1 MCIKNVSTAVRAA
14 ISAVLLAGAALPAIV
29 LANPADDPAVV
40 GREGQ
45 AFGKTLS
52 DTFQF
57 PTEGAGGTL
66 NLGNG
71 ESINPNDMAP
81 GGEGLYIQA
90 PNVGGLQGIFDSDES
105 MHDVG
110 RGAQNQLWQ
119 DAQAKGNPFD
129 PDPAM
134 RDQPGPSTVSGA
146 VYQIITG
153 VSGARAQVPDLAND
167 PIVNGAD
174 AHMLNPDML
183 ESFGDCSIQSEVI
196 ETSRPVHVPDIEFC
210 ERVTAPAPSNCE
222 IKHEIVLER
231 VNTVQ
236 QVSLTGN
243 LSVPRTRCRDGIGFG
258 TSAGGNIP
266 RNFNVEVGGT
276 DACSKGGEA
285 DLSGLAVSYTADGA
299 EAINWVDN
307 GLQCGRNFSSGSVRG
322 LSLSKPVCSNG
333 KLIVPGTWAEG
344 SVNSENWK
352 LDGVRIHALTVRIK
366 GPVSSER
373 ITVETDNWYPQECID
388 IANSSSG

>member
-119 DAQAKGNPFD
+119 DAQQKGNPFD

-153 VSGARAQVPDLAND
+153 VSDARAQVPDLTND
-167 PIVNGAD
+167 PIVNTAGD
-174 AHMLNPDML
+174 HILNEGLL
-183 ESFGDCSIQSEVI
+183 ESFGDCSVETEVT
-196 ETSRPVHVPDIEFC
+196 ETSRPVHVPDMEYC
-210 ERVTAPAPSNCE
+210 DRVTAPAPSNCE
-222 IKHEIVLER
+222 IKHEIILDRVRTKTSVSAKGKFSAPGSGRCRGTPSMFTVTMNSDICKTATTKDVSALKISYLANYGVDWESSGECGGGTYTGTIPQILGISKPR
-231 VNTVQ
+231 CAADKLVVDVRHDPYGINGGDAYWVNTIDFTVSGVTEIEVVQ
-236 QVSLTGN
+236 V
-243 LSVPRTRCRDGIGFG
+243 
-258 TSAGGNIP
+258 A
-266 RNFNVEVGGT
+266 
-276 DACSKGGEA
+276 K
-285 DLSGLAVSYTADGA
+285 
-299 EAINWVDN
+299 
-307 GLQCGRNFSSGSVRG
+307 
-322 LSLSKPVCSNG
+322 
-333 KLIVPGTWAEG
+333 
-344 SVNSENWK
+344 
-352 LDGVRIHALTVRIK
+352 
-366 GPVSSER
+366 
-373 ITVETDNWYPQECID
+373 DNWYPEECVK
-388 IANSSSG
+388 AAQKAAE

>member
-1 MCIKNVSTAVRAA
+1 MRAA

-210 ERVTAPAPSNCE
+210 ERVMAPAPSNCQ
-222 IKHEIVLER
+222 IKHEIIVSTVSGGSGETEER
-231 VNTVQ
+231 ALGALHPCLGAQRQGTAPWKNSCAAEKKGLYKEDSQ
-236 QVSLTGN
+236 AIKEWAEVSFADYYSEICPDGASSPAPN
-243 LSVPRTRCRDGIGFG
+243 LVAR
-258 TSAGGNIP
+258 NIP
-266 RNFNVEVGGT
+266 GG
-276 DACSKGGEA
+276 
-285 DLSGLAVSYTADGA
+285 
-299 EAINWVDN
+299 
-307 GLQCGRNFSSGSVRG
+307 SGSGSHQLTVR
-322 LSLSKPVCSNG
+322 PTCSNG
-333 KLIVPGTWAEG
+333 LRLRTKTIPTGYWVRTVAYKLEYDATKMVIEED
-344 SVNSENWK
+344 S
-352 LDGVRIHALTVRIK
+352 
-366 GPVSSER
+366 
-373 ITVETDNWYPQECID
+373 WYPQECID